1 MSTNQ
6 FDIGL
11 IGLAVMGENLVLN
24 MESKGFSVAVFNRTT
39 EVTEKFAAGRAKG
52 KNIQPTRTMEEFVA
66 AIKRPRKAMIMV
78 KAGAPVD
85 AVIGQLAPL
94 LEKGDVIIDGGN
106 SLFTDTQRRCKDL
119 EGKGIH
125 FVGMGV
131 SGGEEGALKGPSL
144 MPGGPR
150 ASWEIIAPIF
160 RKIAAQVDGDPCCRY
175 MAPDGAG
182 HYVKMV
188 HNGIEYGDMQ
198 LICEAYAI
206 MKNVLGMEAEE
217 LGEIFTEWNKG
228 ELDSYL
234 IEITSQI
241 FKKIEPETGKPL
253 VDIILDKAGQK
264 GTGMWTLQSAIAQ
277 SVVIST
283 INAAVEA
290 RVISSRKD
298 ERVAS
303 SKILPQPK
311 PKKFEGDR
319 KQLIDAV
326 RNALYA
332 SKIVSYA
339 QGMAVVGAASHQ
351 YNWNLNFGDIATI
364 WRGGCIIRAK
374 FLNRITEAYAR
385 DPKLHNLLL
394 DQYFT
399 DIIAKTQHNWRVA
412 VSTAINYG
420 VAAPAF
426 SASLAYFDS
435 YRSARLPSNLLQAQR
450 DFFGAHTYERVDKP
464 GVFHTEWIES
474 DHNPVQKSA
483 EPKPHEPRHA
493 GE

>member
-1 MSTNQ
+1 MTANQ
-6 FDIGL
+6 CDIGL

-39 EVTEKFAAGRAKG
+39 EVTDKFMEERGKG
-52 KNIQPTRTMEEFVA
+52 KNIQATKTIEELFGA
-66 AIKRPRKAMIMV
+66 LKKPRKLMMMI
-78 KAGAPVD
+78 KAGKPVD
-85 AVIGQLAPL
+85 QVIGELLPF
-94 LEKGDVIIDGGN
+94 LEKGDVVIDGGN

-119 EGKGIH
+119 EGRGVH
-125 FVGMGV
+125 YVGCGV

-144 MPGGPR
+144 MPGGSR
-150 ASWEIIAPIF
+150 QSWDMIAPIF
-160 RKIAAQVDGDPCCRY
+160 RKIAAQVDGEPCCRY
-175 MAPDGAG
+175 MGPDGAG

-198 LICEAYAI
+198 LICESYAI
-206 MKNVLGMEAEE
+206 LKNVVGMNDKE
-217 LGEIFTEWNKG
+217 LADTFTEWNKG

-234 IEITSQI
+234 IDITSQI
-241 FKKIEPETGKPL
+241 FRKKDPETGKPL
-253 VDIILDKAGQK
+253 VDVILDKAGQK
-264 GTGMWTLQSAIAQ
+264 GTGLWTLQSAIAI

-298 ERVAS
+298 DRVAA

-311 PKKFEGDR
+311 QKRFTGDR
-319 KQLIDAV
+319 AQLVNAV

-339 QGMAVVGAASHQ
+339 QGMELLGAASHQ
-351 YNWNLNFGDIATI
+351 YDWNLNLGDIATI

-374 FLNRITEAYAR
+374 FLNCIVDAYKR
-385 DPKLHNLLL
+385 DPALHNLLL
-394 DQYFT
+394 DSYFT
-399 DIIAKTQHNWRVA
+399 DIIRDTQDNWRIA
-412 VSTAINYG
+412 VSTAIEHG
-420 VAAPAF
+420 VATPAF

-435 YRSARLPSNLLQAQR
+435 YRSERLPSNLLQAQR
-450 DFFGAHTYERVDKP
+450 DFFGAHTYERLDRP

-474 DHNPVQKSA
+474 DHKPVEKAA
-483 EPKPHEPRHA
+483 EPKRHEPHQV